1 MGFFCGFMVVESRV
15 VVVVV
20 VEGGGVFIMG
30 HMWVHGGEGGGVA
43 VVMVVAMGFRAEV
56 SRVAVGWWR
65 DHGFRFGYVLRGG
78 GGGGSNGGSRWVR

>member
-1 MGFFCGFMVVESRV
+1 MVVELGVTV

-30 HMWVHGGEGGGVA
+30 HMWVHGSKGGGVA
-43 VVMVVAMGFRAEV
+43 VVMVVAMGFGAEV
-56 SRVAVGWWR
+56 SGVVVGWWR

-78 GGGGSNGGSRWVR
+78 GGGSGSKQLR